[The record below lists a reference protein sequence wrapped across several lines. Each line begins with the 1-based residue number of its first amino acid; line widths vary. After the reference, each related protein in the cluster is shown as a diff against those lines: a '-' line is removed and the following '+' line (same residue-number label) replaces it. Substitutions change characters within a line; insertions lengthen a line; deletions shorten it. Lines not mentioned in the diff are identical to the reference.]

1 VVPVPSLVR
10 ELCGE
15 LLGQLDAEASG
26 LVTGLYLVGSLAL
39 GGYREGTSDVD
50 FLAIVSRPLGGADLG
65 ALRRVHAGLA
75 EGRGRPDLDGVY
87 LLASDLA
94 LPPAQVTGQVRAG
107 KGEIRTDDGY
117 EPNPVSRLVLAR
129 HGLAFR
135 GPDRDEL
142 GVEPSRVE
150 LAAWTAA
157 NLATYW
163 MPWVQSY
170 SRSVRPSAL
179 SGRAVQWGVLGAP
192 RLHYTLATGEV
203 TTKEEAARYAAR
215 TFGPAWHDILDEALR
230 LRKRGRG
237 TTYRTP
243 AARRRD
249 AVDFIRTVITDG
261 LRLASSD

>member
-10 ELCGE
+10 DLCGD
-15 LLGQLDAEASG
+15 LLGQLDADAPG
-26 LVTGLYLVGSLAL
+26 LVTGLYLIGSLAL

-50 FLAIVSRPLGGADLG
+50 FLAIASRPPAGADLG

-75 EGRGRPDLDGVY
+75 EKRGRPNLDGVY
-87 LLASDLA
+87 LLASDLG
-94 LPPAQVTGQVRAG
+94 LPPAQVAGQVRANQ
-107 KGEIRTDDGY
+107 GEISTEDDY

-142 GVEPSRVE
+142 GVEPSRFE

-163 MPWVQSY
+163 TPWVESY
-170 SRSVRPSAL
+170 ARSVRPSAL
-179 SGRAVQWGVLGAP
+179 SGRAVQWGVLGVP

-243 AARRRD
+243 PARRRD
-249 AVDFIRTVITDG
+249 AVDFMRTVIADG
-261 LRLASSD
+261 FRLASAG